1 MRSPTRCQKVLL
13 FLGLLVAIVL
23 PLTGVTRAVEVGDKA
38 PDFKLAAT
46 NGVDIALSDFRGK
59 KWVLIEFYGADFAPA

>member
-1 MRSPTRCQKVLL
+1 MPSLKMSLVGCFIFGVLML
-13 FLGLLVAIVL
+13 ASTASAI
-23 PLTGVTRAVEVGDKA
+23 EVGDKA

-59 KWVLIEFYGADFAPA
+59 KWVLIEFYGADFAPT